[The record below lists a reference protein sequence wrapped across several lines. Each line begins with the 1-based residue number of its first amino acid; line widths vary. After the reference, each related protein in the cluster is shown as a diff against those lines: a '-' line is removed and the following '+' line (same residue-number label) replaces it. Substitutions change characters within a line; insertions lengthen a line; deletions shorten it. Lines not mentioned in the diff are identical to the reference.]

1 MTPVWPATHG
11 GWVRAVLGALLLGSV
26 VSCHGIATHPAAV
39 PRAADWSVY
48 GGQPA
53 DDRYSALTQ
62 INRRNVHELRL
73 AWRFDEHEAGESETN
88 PLVIDGTLYGYTPGL
103 KIVALDAASG
113 ALRWQFDSG
122 VRGSGP
128 QRGLAYWS
136 DGHESRLLASV
147 MNYLYALDP
156 KTGQPIAS
164 FGQGGRIDL
173 RQGLRGDYHAHYV
186 SQTSPGI
193 VYRDLII
200 VGFRTRESKPAPPA
214 DIRAFDVHSGALR
227 WRFHT
232 IPHPDEFGYA
242 SWPSDAWQYS
252 GSANNWAG
260 FALDAARGILYA
272 PTGSAVSDFYGADRV
287 GDDLFADSLLAL
299 DAASGRR
306 LWHFQTTHHDIWDRD
321 LPSPPSL
328 VTVRRGNQRIDAV
341 AQTSKQGYVYLFDR
355 ITGAPL
361 FPIQER
367 PYPASDVPGE
377 VAAPTQPL
385 PLVPAPFARQRLT
398 EDLLTTRTAE
408 AHAWAERQFQGF
420 RSDGQFLPLSIR
432 QPTVVFPGYDGGA
445 EWGGAAVDPSTAVLY
460 VNAND
465 VAWTGLLVEAR
476 ATQGPGAAMYQ
487 DDCASCHGAD
497 RQGAPPAFPSL
508 IDAQRRLSDAQL
520 TEVIQNGRGRMP
532 PFPALSTS
540 SSFAALLHYVRSGE
554 DIAANGVQVGSDSGE
569 MVSLGSS
576 GTGDRYR
583 FSGYKKFLDP
593 DGYPAVKPP
602 WGTLNAID
610 LNTGSYLWKVPLGE
624 YPALAALG
632 MRDTGS
638 ENYGGPIVTAGGL
651 VFIGATLFDHTLRAF
666 DSRSGELLWRAELP
680 FAGTATPA
688 TYTVGG
694 KQYVVIAT
702 SNARNRAAP
711 QGGAYVAFA
720 LP

>member
-1 MTPVWPATHG
+1 
-11 GWVRAVLGALLLGSV
+11 VRALLGALLLASV
-26 VSCHGIATHPAAV
+26 IGCHGIAVHPPAAPSV
-39 PRAADWSVY
+39 TDWSVY

-62 INRRNVHELRL
+62 INRGNVHQLRL
-73 AWRFDEHEAGESETN
+73 AWRFDEHESGESQTN
-88 PLVIDGTLYGYTPGL
+88 PLVIDGVLYGYTPAL
-103 KIVALDAASG
+103 EIIALDAASG
-113 ALRWQFDSG
+113 ALRWRFDSG
-122 VRGSGP
+122 VHGSGP

-156 KTGQPIAS
+156 RTGQPIAS

-173 RQGLRGDYHAHYV
+173 RQGLRGDFRAHYV
-186 SQTSPGI
+186 SLTSPGI

-200 VGFRTRESKPAPPA
+200 VGFRTSESKPAPPA

-232 IPHPDEFGYA
+232 IPHPGELGYA
-242 SWPSDAWQYS
+242 SWPSNAWQYS

-260 FALDAARGILYA
+260 FALDVARGIVYA
-272 PTGSAVSDFYGADRV
+272 PTGSAVSDFYGADRL

-328 VTVRRGNQRIDAV
+328 VTVRRGGRRIDAV
-341 AQTSKQGYVYLFDR
+341 AQTSKQGFVYLFDR
-355 ITGAPL
+355 VTGASL
-361 FPIQER
+361 FPISER
-367 PYPASDVPGE
+367 PYPASEVPGE
-377 VAAPTQPL
+377 VTAPTQPL

-398 EDLLTTRTAE
+398 EDLLTRRTPE
-408 AHAWAERQFQGF
+408 AHAWAEQQFQGF
-420 RSDGQFLPLSIR
+420 RSDGQFVPFGLR
-432 QPTVVFPGYDGGA
+432 QPTVIFPGFDGGA

-465 VAWTGLLVEAR
+465 VAWTGMLVEAR
-476 ATQGPGAAMYQ
+476 ATQGAGAAMYQ
-487 DDCASCHGAD
+487 ENCASCHGAD

-508 IDAQRRLSDAQL
+508 LDAQRRLSDAQL
-520 TEVIQNGRGRMP
+520 SDIVQNGRGRMP
-532 PFPALSTS
+532 PFPQLSAS
-540 SSFAALLHYVRSGE
+540 SSFVALLHYLHTGE
-554 DIAANGVQVGSDSGE
+554 DTVASAPRAGDTE
-569 MVSLGSS
+569 AMVSLGSS
-576 GTGDRYR
+576 GSADRYR
-583 FSGYKKFLDP
+583 FTGYQKFLDP
-593 DGYPAVKPP
+593 EGYPAVKPP

-610 LNTGSYLWKVPLGE
+610 LNTGAYRWRIPLGE
-624 YPALAALG
+624 YPALAARG

-651 VFIGATLFDHTLRAF
+651 VFVGATLFDHTLRAF
-666 DSRSGELLWRAELP
+666 DTRTGELLWRAELP

-688 TYTVGG
+688 TYMVAG